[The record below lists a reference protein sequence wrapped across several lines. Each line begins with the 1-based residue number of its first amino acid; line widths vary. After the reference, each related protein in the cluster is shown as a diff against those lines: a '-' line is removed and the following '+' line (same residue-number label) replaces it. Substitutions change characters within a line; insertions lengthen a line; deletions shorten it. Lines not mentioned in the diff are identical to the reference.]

1 MGYGEAAEVA
11 VPRALGNILG
21 IVKDALGMLDPLG
34 SRYRAFAGSTT
45 VLPAFEARA

>member
-21 IVKDALGMLDPLG
+21 IVRTVALILLDGVFLG
-34 SRYRAFAGSTT
+34 TK
-45 VLPAFEARA
+45 FE